1 MGNIAGQKRDF
12 DALER
17 RRFEAIRQYQKG
29 VTQSQIARDLRVA
42 RQTVVRWVSQYRR
55 DGKQSLRK
63 AGRAGRMPLLDSVQ
77 LAQLNLMLLAG
88 PEEFGF
94 STPLWTCPRV
104 AQVIE
109 VEFGV
114 KYHPGHVWKL
124 LDGMGFSCQ
133 RPVGRA
139 LERNEDEIRQWKQK
153 RWPAIKKKPAG
164 RGARSSSSTKAE

>member
-1 MGNIAGQKRDF
+1 
-12 DALER
+12 
-17 RRFEAIRQYQKG
+17 
-29 VTQSQIARDLRVA
+29 
-42 RQTVVRWVSQYRR
+42 
-55 DGKQSLRK
+55 
-63 AGRAGRMPLLDSVQ
+63 
-77 LAQLNLMLLAG
+77 MLLAG

-109 VEFGV
+109 AELGV

-139 LERNEDEIRQWKQK
+139 MERNEDEIRKWKQK

-164 RGARSSSSTKAE
+164 KGARSSSSTKAE